1 MKVDINKIEIKNN
14 QINKN
19 IKDYEDVIL
28 NYYNELK
35 IMETNWKDGNS
46 LSFFESIEETKKDIM
61 KNTNEL
67 KKIKNIYHFL
77 VEQYKKFGNVIN
89 IEFSNTDEVTKKINN
104 ITSMLEK
111 TYQKYI
117 DLDFSNVDYN
127 IRNILIA
134 QKEIINTVKENLEE
148 VKEKEKNTV
157 GDIKEI
163 ETKIANKINKID
175 TEYVSDE
182 IYSDV
187 VRNIDSI
194 YMNIDEVEASIKKLE
209 MYKRDEDLLVED
221 IENNIKDIGH
231 YYISDNKDTLQD
243 IQSILFMNL
252 NKIKEIHE
260 ANILKI
266 MKHKDSYI
274 ENSKRTKKAFEELGD
289 IK

>member
-77 VEQYKKFGNVIN
+77 VEQYKKFNNVIN